1 MHASR
6 ELAKARTVKSSFRPF
21 LLALAALTM
30 PHAAAAHAI
39 ILESRPAP
47 NAMIETS
54 QTPLQLRFNSR
65 IDVKRSRVTLSGPGP
80 DSPPVP
86 VTLEETNQPDRM
98 VGRLAGLKPGDY
110 KIKWQVLAVDGHITR
125 GEIPF
130 RVETR

>member
-1 MHASR
+1 VRAAR
-6 ELAKARTVKSSFRPF
+6 ELAKARAVKPAFRPL
-21 LLALAALTM
+21 LLALAALAV
-30 PHAAAAHAI
+30 PHAVAAHAI

-47 NAMIETS
+47 NATVDATA
-54 QTPLQLRFNSR
+54 TPLQLRFNSR

-80 DSPPVP
+80 ASPPAP
-86 VTLEETNQPDRM
+86 VSLEETDQPDRM